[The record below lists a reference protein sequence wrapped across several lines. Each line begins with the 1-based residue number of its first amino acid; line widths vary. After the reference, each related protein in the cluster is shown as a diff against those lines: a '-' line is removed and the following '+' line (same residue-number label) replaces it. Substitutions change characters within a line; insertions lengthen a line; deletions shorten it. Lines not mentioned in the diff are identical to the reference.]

1 MNCVFCGEE
10 ISGRPIR
17 QGGQIYCSMECLD
30 TAVEVGSNEDD
41 YEDDDVQDDGLDLDY
56 FDEADEF

>member
-1 MNCVFCGEE
+1 MDCVFCGEE

-30 TAVEVGSNEDD
+30 TAVEVESNEDD
-41 YEDDDVQDDGLDLDY
+41 YELEEVIDDGLDMDY